1 MGLDVATLTCPD
13 GSLINGKKDA
23 VKKKLI
29 CKCGK
34 SGKCKWKN
42 EKNKKINKM
51 IYQKW
56 KCVGG
61 ETSPGDGGDTSG
73 GGGNG
78 GDNNDPTDVCP
89 QENYH

>member
-51 IYQKW
+51 TYQKW
-56 KCVGG
+56 KCV
-61 ETSPGDGGDTSG
+61 GGDTSG

>member
-1 MGLDVATLTCPD
+1 
-13 GSLINGKKDA
+13 
-23 VKKKLI
+23 
-29 CKCGK
+29 
-34 SGKCKWKN
+34 
-42 EKNKKINKM
+42 M

-56 KCVGG
+56 KCIGG